1 MNRRKFIETSG
12 AAAGA
17 AVLGNVAVAQTV
29 SSASSKK
36 DPGIPTGKIKLG
48 LYSITYGGIWYQG
61 SALSFDGFCQ
71 KAKEYGFDG
80 VELDN
85 KRPMGNPMDLNQ
97 AKRDDM
103 RNSLAKYGLEIPCVA
118 ANNDFSSPVPEHRE
132 CQLLMVRETAKL
144 AKDLGARFVRLF
156 AAWPGVPIHEG
167 IGTYDLTRGNEFYTF
182 QRQFPFATRLDRYNF
197 VKGCLREAAKMGE
210 ENDVIMALQNHA
222 PLLRGWRD
230 TIDLVNEVGSP
241 WLKIS
246 LDLPIFENL
255 EKEYVANAVHTVG
268 NLQVHSHFG
277 GEYYRDASGT
287 IKPRVLDYYAG
298 GMIPDY
304 AHYISLMRE
313 IGYNGYF
320 TFELCHPVLNEDH
333 TNAGIE
339 YVHEQ
344 VKLAREYMGNII
356 NGKG

>member
-1 MNRRKFIETSG
+1 MDRRKFIETSG

-17 AVLGNVAVAQTV
+17 AMLGGVT
-29 SSASSKK
+29 
-36 DPGIPTGKIKLG
+36 TGVNPDNSVKEQKATGQSKIKLG
-48 LYSITYGGIWYQG
+48 LYSITYGGVWYKG
-61 SALSFDGFCQ
+61 AALTFDEMC
-71 KAKEYGFDG
+71 KRAKEYGFDG

-85 KRPMGNPMDLNQ
+85 KRPMGDPMDLDQ
-97 AKRDDM
+97 RKRDEM
-103 RNSLAKYGLEIPCVA
+103 RSSLSKYGLEIPCVA
-118 ANNDFSSPVPEHRE
+118 ANNDFSSPIPEHRE

-144 AKDLGARFVRLF
+144 AKDLGAKFVRLF

-182 QRQFPFATRLDRYNF
+182 QRQYPFTTRLDRYNF
-197 VKGCLREAAKMGE
+197 VKDCLREAAKMGE
-210 ENDVIMALQNHA
+210 ENGIVMVLQNHA
-222 PLLRGWRD
+222 PLIRGWKD
-230 TIDLVNEVGSP
+230 TLDLVKEVNSP
-241 WLKIS
+241 WLKIC

-255 EKEYVANAVHTVG
+255 EKEYVAKAVRAVG

-277 GEYYRDASGT
+277 GEYYRDPDGT
-287 IKPRVLDYYAG
+287 IKPVVLDYYAG

-304 AHYISLMRE
+304 VHYITLMNE

-333 TNAGIE
+333 TNAGIG

-344 VKLAREYMGNII
+344 VKLAREYMAKITGR
-356 NGKG
+356 